1 MLLALLLTFVQ
12 AEVHELEVRLSDNVG
27 QTVSKI
33 RLSNIKSTRAQAT
46 IELDQAL
53 NFPVRLEM
61 PSSIHWDDKS
71 RYCFFSRVK
80 CLNFFSTLDTNHTF
94 QLRYTQNQNYR
105 F

>member
-12 AEVHELEVRLSDNVG
+12 AEIHELEVRLSDNVG

-71 RYCFFSRVK
+71 RYFFVLF
-80 CLNFFSTLDTNHTF
+80 LNK
-94 QLRYTQNQNYR
+94 RIP
-105 F
+105 